1 MTEHETTPETVA
13 AERPAGE
20 PEPRPRPSVP
30 AASADPGRWGR
41 VDDEG
46 TVYVVTADGERA
58 VGSWQA
64 GAARDGLAHYAR
76 RFDDIVT
83 EVELLEA
90 RVASRAGDP
99 RQSLGSATQLRDG
112 LAEAAVV
119 GDLAAL
125 GARIDHLVEVA
136 ERAVERSK
144 ADREQARADSVA
156 KKEAL
161 AAEAEKIAEESTQ
174 WKPAGDRLRAI
185 VDEWKQ
191 IRGVD
196 RKTDEQLWRRFA
208 RARDSFNRRRGA
220 HFAELDRQRLTAKS
234 RKQELVAEAEKLAD
248 STDWSG
254 TAERYRH
261 LMAEWK
267 AAGRA
272 PRDADD
278 KLWQQFRAAQ
288 DSFFGRR
295 SEAFEERD
303 AEFAE
308 NAVKKEELL
317 AEAEQID
324 PATNLKAA
332 RAHLSRI
339 QDRWDEIGKVPR
351 NRIRDL
357 ESRLRAVEERVRNA
371 ADAKWRRTDPEAE
384 ARVAQFRDRV
394 SQFEAQAEKARASGD
409 KRKAQE
415 ADRQAAQWR
424 EWLTAAEQALATR

>member
-13 AERPAGE
+13 AERPAGGS
-20 PEPRPRPSVP
+20 EPRPRPSVP

-64 GAARDGLAHYAR
+64 GAAQDGLAHYAR

-90 RVASRAGDP
+90 RLASRAGDP
-99 RQSLGSATQLRDG
+99 KQSLGSATQLRDG
-112 LAEAAVV
+112 LADAAVV

-185 VDEWKQ
+185 VDEWKR

-220 HFAELDRQRLTAKS
+220 HFAELDRQRLTAKA

-248 STDWSG
+248 STDWAG
-254 TAERYRH
+254 TAERYRQ

-288 DSFFGRR
+288 DTFFGRR
-295 SEAFEERD
+295 AEAFEERD

-324 PATNLKAA
+324 PTANLKAA
-332 RAHLSRI
+332 RAQLSRI
-339 QDRWDEIGKVPR
+339 QDRWEEIGKVPR
-351 NRIRDL
+351 NRI
-357 ESRLRAVEERVRNA
+357 
-371 ADAKWRRTDPEAE
+371 
-384 ARVAQFRDRV
+384 
-394 SQFEAQAEKARASGD
+394 
-409 KRKAQE
+409 
-415 ADRQAAQWR
+415 
-424 EWLTAAEQALATR
+424 